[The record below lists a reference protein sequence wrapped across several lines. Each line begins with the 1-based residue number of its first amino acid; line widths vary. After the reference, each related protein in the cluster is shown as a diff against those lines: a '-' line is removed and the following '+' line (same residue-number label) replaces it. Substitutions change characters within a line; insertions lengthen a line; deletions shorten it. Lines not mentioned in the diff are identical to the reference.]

1 MPELLG
7 AAWNLQSDLS
17 NFIVATHRLTDL
29 GGVFTHMAHETSQEG
44 FYAEWRVVSV
54 LTLKGDMVNRAEVF
68 DEADLNAALARFDE
82 LSRPAP
88 ALENAASR
96 LDDRFKTYFAAR
108 DWDAMAAILAD
119 DFSIDDRRRVVNI
132 GIRNG
137 RDVEIANMRAA
148 AEIGTN
154 AFTFVVIATRGEHLA
169 LSRIRAFGRDQGP
182 EAFHT
187 DALGVVEINADNR
200 ITARVAF
207 DLDDIDAAFEELDAR
222 YLAGEAAPH
231 RDSWS
236 VVTQARAALARHEL
250 PATTPDWVNLDHR
263 RGIAFTS
270 GDMTAYIRASWDLEQ
285 QFSTYIETVHRL
297 NDLGAVFTQV
307 AKGTSQEGFDAEWR
321 VLEIITAEGVL
332 INRAEFFDEA
342 DLDAA
347 SARFDELSQPAPQL
361 ENAASRVNDR
371 LLAHF
376 SAGNW
381 DDMSEI
387 LADEYVSD
395 DRRHVPNVGVRQ
407 GRDVAIANMRT
418 SADLGVTFSKSHAI
432 ATRGARLVLS
442 RVRWSGRDQRPE
454 EFHTEVVNVVEINA
468 DQRVTARVWFD
479 ADDLDAALAELDA
492 RYRAGEAA
500 PYSRLPG
507 RQSRE
512 AYAAGNRHEFPS
524 DTGLREHRPPTRRG
538 VRAR

>member
-1 MPELLG
+1 
-7 AAWNLQSDLS
+7 
-17 NFIVATHRLTDL
+17 
-29 GGVFTHMAHETSQEG
+29 MAHGTSQEG
-44 FYAEWRVVSV
+44 FDAEWRTVNF
-54 LTLKGDMVNRAEVF
+54 LTVEGDLINRCEVF
-68 DEADLNAALARFDE
+68 DEADLDAALARFDE

-88 ALENAASR
+88 QLENAASR
-96 LDDRFKTYFAAR
+96 ADGRFKNYFAAR

-148 AEIGTN
+148 AEIGTK
-154 AFTFVVIATRGEHLA
+154 AFTFVVIATRGKRLA

-321 VLEIITAEGVL
+321 VLEIITAEGDL

-347 SARFDELSQPAPQL
+347 IARFDELSQPAPQL

-376 SAGNW
+376 TAGNW

-387 LADEYVSD
+387 LADEYFSD

-407 GRDVAIANMRT
+407 GRDVAIANMRK
-418 SADLGVTFSKSHAI
+418 SADLGITFSKSYAI

-454 EFHTEVVNVVEINA
+454 EFHTDVVNVVEINA

-479 ADDLDAALAELDA
+479 ADDLDAAFAELDA
-492 RYRAGEAA
+492 RYVAGDAA
-500 PYSRLPG
+500 PYSDTVVGDCPG
-507 RQSRE
+507 SRRVQP
-512 AYAAGNRHEFPS
+512 ARIPDD
-524 DTGLREHRPPTRRG
+524 DTGLGEHRPSTREG
-538 VRAR
+538 VRAWRPLRKSAPCGISCRTSGSTSRPCIG